1 MDSTKVNTM
10 KLKLVAASV
19 AAALTGCSMLDNFN
33 RTSANPTPG
42 TTVAPGPQQAISEQ
56 RLSSDFRRE
65 GVRIT
70 YTLTGQLDSIEATGY
85 APVWGNSENARREA
99 FRMAELEAKKAMNDF
114 INQETITSAKSVEI
128 ISKNLEKAQD
138 NKTNNF
144 TSNRLPNMISSSD
157 EELDRDPAAASGEN
171 NRTENVAVRND
182 ALRIA
187 TNTRTEI
194 RINNRG
200 ILAGLRLKEG
210 EVINNGRTVRVV
222 YAWDRKSNDQRG
234 VIRNLMQ
241 Q

>member
-1 MDSTKVNTM
+1 M
-10 KLKLVAASV
+10 KLKTVLIIMIT
-19 AAALTGCSMLDNFN
+19 AALTGCGVLDSF
-33 RTSANPTPG
+33 TKSS
-42 TTVAPGPQQAISEQ
+42 TTVSPGNTINPGPQQAISEQ
-56 RLSSDFRRE
+56 RLSSDFRRD

-70 YTLTGQLDSIEATGY
+70 YTLTGALDSIESTGY

-99 FRMAELEAKKAMNDF
+99 FRVAELEAKKAMNDF
-114 INQETITSAKSVEI
+114 INRETITSSVSLDI

-144 TSNRLPNMISSSD
+144 TSNRAPDTISSSD
-157 EELDRDPAAASGEN
+157 EDLDRSANSDST
-171 NRTENVAVRND
+171 NRTENTAIRND

-200 ILAGLRLKEG
+200 ILSGLRLKEG

-222 YAWDRKSNDQRG
+222 YVWDRKGNDQRG
-234 VIRNLMQ
+234 VIRSLMQ